1 MNEVIKIALAI
12 YFITDIF
19 LNLYKKYL
27 EVEKLR
33 LENKKIKSELRY
45 KRKLKF
51 WLTTMKGACPLICG
65 TLIIT

>member
-1 MNEVIKIALAI
+1 MDEAIKIALAI

-33 LENKKIKSELRY
+33 LENKKTKSELRY
-45 KRKLKF
+45 RRKH
-51 WLTTMKGACPLICG
+51 
-65 TLIIT
+65 

>member
-1 MNEVIKIALAI
+1 MNEVIKIVLAI

-33 LENKKIKSELRY
+33 LENKKNKIRTK
-45 KRKLKF
+45 
-51 WLTTMKGACPLICG
+51 I
-65 TLIIT
+65 

>member
-1 MNEVIKIALAI
+1 MNEVIKIVLAI

-33 LENKKIKSELRY
+33 LENKKQNQN
-45 KRKLKF
+45 
-51 WLTTMKGACPLICG
+51 
-65 TLIIT
+65 

>member
-1 MNEVIKIALAI
+1 MNEVIKIVLAI
-12 YFITDIF
+12 YFISDMF

-45 KRKLKF
+45 RRKH
-51 WLTTMKGACPLICG
+51 
-65 TLIIT
+65 